1 MTSSGYILYDK
12 PAGVTSFSALRGM
25 RSNFGASK
33 VGHAG
38 TLDSFATGLLLVV
51 VGSYSRLVPWLVGL
65 DKVYEAEFEFGSTTD
80 TLDPVGSIIGTG
92 GIPELSALYAALPM
106 FQGPQLQLP
115 PDYSAIHVAGQRA
128 SDLARKG
135 IIPRLEARNITIHSL
150 ELLGVEGALCKVRI
164 HCSSGTYVRAIA
176 RDLAVACGTVAYV
189 KSLRRVSIG
198 PFSLSGSVDDSI
210 KDFSESL
217 REFTPED
224 AKSIGL
230 KVTRIPRAMET
241 AFSHGK
247 PSLLR
252 ELTVD
257 LPLVATTQASSDL
270 AVFTAENRLLGII
283 GVRET
288 SPRYLMVVPLPEA
301 NR

>member
-12 PAGVTSFSALRGM
+12 PAGVTSFAALRGM
-25 RSNFGASK
+25 RSSFGASK

-65 DKVYEAEFEFGSTTD
+65 DKVYEAEFQFGTATD
-80 TLDPVGSIIGTG
+80 TLDPSGSVTGTS
-92 GIPELSALYAALPM
+92 GIPEISTLKAALPA

-115 PDYSAIHVAGQRA
+115 PDYSAIHVEGRRA

-135 IIPRLEARNITIHSL
+135 IVPRLEARSITIHSL
-150 ELLGVEGALCKVRI
+150 ELLELKGAVCKVRI

-176 RDLAVACGTVAYV
+176 RDLAAACGAVAHV
-189 KSLRRVSIG
+189 KSLRRISIG
-198 PFSLSGSVDDSI
+198 PFSLDGAVGESVQ
-210 KDFSESL
+210 DFHGCL

-224 AKSIGL
+224 AGSVGL
-230 KVTRIPRAMET
+230 KASRIPRSSET
-241 AFSHGK
+241 AFSHGT

-252 ELTVD
+252 ELS
-257 LPLVATTQASSDL
+257 TTSGFSSDQ
-270 AVFTAENRLLGII
+270 AVFTAENRLLGIV
-283 GVRET
+283 GVRE
-288 SPRYLMVVPLPEA
+288 SGPRYLMVVPLPGVE
-301 NR
+301 R